1 MMSCWNKWSVLKVMV
16 GVMLVPSHAL
26 SVGLLVSP
34 GTHNLQTLTPLS
46 LLTSKRSYMVLDS
59 LVAILVD

>member
-26 SVGLLVSP
+26 SVGPIVSP
-34 GTHNLQTLTPLS
+34 GTPNLQTLTPLS